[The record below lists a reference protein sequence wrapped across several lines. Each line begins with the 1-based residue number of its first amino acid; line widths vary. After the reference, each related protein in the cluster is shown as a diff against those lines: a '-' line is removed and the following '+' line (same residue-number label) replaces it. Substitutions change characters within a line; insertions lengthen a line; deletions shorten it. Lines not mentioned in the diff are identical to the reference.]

1 MSTKNTRTRIL
12 SSIGRSN
19 SLPDETMF
27 KSSST
32 KNKTVNILKNLN
44 KNEPLDE
51 IKEIKESPKRKIPK
65 YKVIKLT
72 SICDGH
78 EVYKENEELNK
89 FFNKKYLAKR
99 AYIKKLEERE
109 LLFQKYVLNL

>member
-44 KNEPLDE
+44 K
-51 IKEIKESPKRKIPK
+51 KKKK
-65 YKVIKLT
+65 
-72 SICDGH
+72 
-78 EVYKENEELNK
+78 LNK
-89 FFNKKYLAKR
+89 EK
-99 AYIKKLEERE
+99 
-109 LLFQKYVLNL
+109 